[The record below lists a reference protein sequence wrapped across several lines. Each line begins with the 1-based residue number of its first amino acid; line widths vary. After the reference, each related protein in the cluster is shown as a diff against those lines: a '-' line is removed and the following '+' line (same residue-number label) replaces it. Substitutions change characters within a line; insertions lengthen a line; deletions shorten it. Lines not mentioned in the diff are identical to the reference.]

1 MNSVIA
7 QISVTKFREKHDI
20 SDTVFLIDGSHL
32 LKDACQRHGLDFRYE
47 KYGDRSSVERIF

>member
-7 QISVTKFREKHDI
+7 QIFVTELREKHDI

-32 LKDACQRHGLDFRYE
+32 LKDACQRHGLGFRYE
-47 KYGDRSSVERIF
+47 QYGDRSSVERIF